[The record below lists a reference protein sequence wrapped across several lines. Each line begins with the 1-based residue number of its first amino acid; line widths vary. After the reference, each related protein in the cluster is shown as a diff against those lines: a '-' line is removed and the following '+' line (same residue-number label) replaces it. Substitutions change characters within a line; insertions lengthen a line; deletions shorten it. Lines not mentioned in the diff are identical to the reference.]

1 LVLTDDNFAEA
12 VAKYDYLLV
21 EFYAPWCGHCKKLA
35 PEYEGAA
42 KILAEQDPPITIAK
56 VDATEQKKIT
66 EDHGIKGFPTLYF
79 YNNGNRMDYGG
90 GRTTDTIVEWVNK
103 KTGPASLAVDCDT
116 MQSKTAAAGKA
127 LAYFGDLSGDLYD
140 AFMSSAVNAKI
151 QDKFQFFHTD
161 DASCASNYGVSAPGV
176 ALARDFDESPLSYT
190 GDSNGDAIA
199 EWAKSNS
206 VPSLITF
213 SEDFIEPIFADHNPA
228 LILFQED
235 GTDTAH
241 FATFKEAAQAMKG
254 DILFVESGVSQG
266 IQERLGECGGVSKD
280 DLPALRIVDPQE
292 NMLKYAFDGS
302 ASSASL
308 DDLRNFVAQFKDGKL
323 APALKSEEIPED
335 NSAPLTTVV
344 GKNWDAIINDPTKD
358 VLVKYYAP
366 WCGHCKALA
375 PTWEELAN
383 DVADISD
390 LVIADFDATANEVAG
405 LNIRGYPTLKFYAK
419 DNKEGIDYTGDRE
432 LDGLKS
438 WLSENS
444 SAYKAARA
452 DEPKQEEL

>member
-1 LVLTDDNFAEA
+1 
-12 VAKYDYLLV
+12 
-21 EFYAPWCGHCKKLA
+21 
-35 PEYEGAA
+35 
-42 KILAEQDPPITIAK
+42 
-56 VDATEQKKIT
+56 
-66 EDHGIKGFPTLYF
+66 
-79 YNNGNRMDYGG
+79 M
-90 GRTTDTIVEWVNK
+90 
-103 KTGPASLAVDCDT
+103 
-116 MQSKTAAAGKA
+116 
-127 LAYFGDLSGDLYD
+127 
-140 AFMSSAVNAKI
+140 
-151 QDKFQFFHTD
+151 
-161 DASCASNYGVSAPGV
+161 
-176 ALARDFDESPLSYT
+176 
-190 GDSNGDAIA
+190 
-199 EWAKSNS
+199 
-206 VPSLITF
+206 
-213 SEDFIEPIFADHNPA
+213 
-228 LILFQED
+228 
-235 GTDTAH
+235 
-241 FATFKEAAQAMKG
+241 
-254 DILFVESGVSQG
+254 
-266 IQERLGECGGVSKD
+266 
-280 DLPALRIVDPQE
+280 PALRIVDPQE

-308 DDLRNFVAQFKDGKL
+308 DDLKNFVAQFKDGKL

-419 DNKEGIDYTGDRE
+419 DNKGEGVDYTGDRE
-432 LDGLKS
+432 LEGLKT